1 MMRNHNPAKECSIRN
16 FNQQINLKNIFFFK
30 RVVRKEHCKTF
41 NCPFV
46 VYFPSPVKRV
56 LVGGLL
62 RKERNSWP
70 DFFCFCLKWL
80 KCVVFEG
87 IIFFALLTVMPF
99 LTVRPISLVT
109 MSHTETELGVN
120 SFVSSSKIC
129 SIQLNASVAV
139 SFAIDWN
146 VEEDLFSTY
155 IILRSFFLHFL
166 HKISFSSKNQNKIN
180 FILTWMVVSL
190 SFEKFQ

>member
-1 MMRNHNPAKECSIRN
+1 MS
-16 FNQQINLKNIFFFK
+16 FLKVLFF
-30 RVVRKEHCKTF
+30 
-41 NCPFV
+41 
-46 VYFPSPVKRV
+46 
-56 LVGGLL
+56 LL
-62 RKERNSWP
+62 
-70 DFFCFCLKWL
+70 F
-80 KCVVFEG
+80 
-87 IIFFALLTVMPF
+87 LTVMPF

-129 SIQLNASVAV
+129 SVQLNASVAV

-180 FILTWMVVSL
+180 FILTRTGWKV
-190 SFEKFQ
+190 KFDNILF

>member
-1 MMRNHNPAKECSIRN
+1 MS
-16 FNQQINLKNIFFFK
+16 FLK
-30 RVVRKEHCKTF
+30 
-41 NCPFV
+41 
-46 VYFPSPVKRV
+46 V
-56 LVGGLL
+56 LFLL
-62 RKERNSWP
+62 L
-70 DFFCFCLKWL
+70 F
-80 KCVVFEG
+80 
-87 IIFFALLTVMPF
+87 LTVMPF
-99 LTVRPISLVT
+99 LTVPPISLVT
-109 MSHTETELGVN
+109 MAHTETELGVN
-120 SFVSSSKIC
+120 SFVSSSTIS